1 MNIIVAAMHPLVVS
15 TNILSRIFPK
25 LTRTASG
32 RVRIFLSTFTDSQ
45 QGQPGV
51 LRWAEKILSM
61 VGSVAISPNDCQ
73 LGSKNPAGL
82 NKRLEATLGMWVYE
96 KGRFMLIC
104 VGGGW

>member
-45 QGQPGV
+45 PGV

-73 LGSKNPAGL
+73 LGNKDAAGL